1 MVPRSEAS
9 ANSLKE
15 DNRWCLRCLGFYT
28 GVYPSKNKPVANYY
42 CRRNL
47 VKCARCAEPGKDKR
61 CLMIQKEQ
69 WPQTLEIIEKT
80 RQIILAEQADGE
92 SEKFARDR
100 KAVKDLYRHVERVTR
115 AYHNTQLQDDQQ
127 SAVSDEDTPL
137 AYNTA
142 SDDEEMGE
150 IQCAQSFAGPSR
162 SGRSPNT
169 AGLSRISKFLV
180 DIRRLEEEKAE
191 ASRRLGRAVW
201 IAARD
206 PQAIGPSDQLVR
218 LVVDELHRDAR
229 QGDARHG
236 IIDAFRF
243 VDNAHEAREEAF
255 RRLGDL
261 ALAIMPASSTPE
273 GTGSSGSGRAPN
285 SRR

>member
-1 MVPRSEAS
+1 MIPRTEAS

-28 GVYPSKNKPVANYY
+28 GVYPRKQKPVANYY
-42 CRRNL
+42 CKRNL
-47 VKCARCAEPGKDKR
+47 MKCARCAEDKDKR

-80 RQIILAEQADGE
+80 RQIILSEQAEGE
-92 SEKFARDR
+92 SEKFAGDR
-100 KAVKDLYRHVERVTR
+100 KAIKDLYRHVERVTR
-115 AYHNTQLQDDQQ
+115 AYHNTQLQDDHQ
-127 SAVSDEDTPL
+127 SAASDEDTPM

-142 SDDEEMGE
+142 SDDEVMGE
-150 IQCAQSFAGPSR
+150 IQCAPSLAGPSR
-162 SGRSPNT
+162 TGRSSNT
-169 AGLSRISKFLV
+169 AGFLGSSKVLV
-180 DIRRLEEEKAE
+180 DIRRIDEEKAE
-191 ASRRLGRAVW
+191 ASRRLGRIVW

-206 PQAIGPSDQLVR
+206 PQAIGPSDQFVR

-236 IIDAFRF
+236 ISDAFKAAE
-243 VDNAHEAREEAF
+243 NAHDAREDAF

-261 ALAIMPASSTPE
+261 ALAIMPTSSVLE
-273 GTGSSGSGRAPN
+273 SRGSSGSGRASN